1 VTIDPDSDNS
11 PDLTFGGTLR
21 IPVVAAPMFL
31 VSTPAMTLASCG
43 SGIVGSFPAHST
55 RTREVFVEWLDEI
68 DEGITALASSGNRP
82 APYAVNLVVHRSNP
96 RYDGDLAVC
105 KEREVAIVLTSKGA
119 PEEVFDEIHGW
130 GGIAF
135 HDVASPR
142 HAEKALEA
150 GADGLIA
157 VCGGAGGHTGTINP
171 FALVSEIRA
180 MSDAPIIVAGGINH
194 GRSILAA
201 QAMGGDLA
209 YVGTH
214 LIAAEESRANDDY
227 REHLIAAA
235 STDVLLSAALDGAP
249 ANWLIPSLE
258 RAGIDIDELAVTRP
272 GEIVTPSGSD
282 AKKRYNGVWSA
293 GHGVGAIAASRPL
306 ASIVDQLVEEYDA
319 ARDRLEGAA
328 EVYSEPRSGSA

>member
-1 VTIDPDSDNS
+1 MTSTS
-11 PDLTFGGTLR
+11 TSAALDLTFGGTMRL
-21 IPVVAAPMFL
+21 PVIAAPMFL
-31 VSTPAMTLASCG
+31 VSSPAMTLESCRA
-43 SGIVGSFPAHST
+43 GIVGSFPAHST
-55 RTREVFVEWLDEI
+55 RNRETLIEWLDEI
-68 DEGITALASSGNRP
+68 DEGMGAMRSAGQNP
-82 APYAVNLVVHRSNP
+82 APYGVNLVVHASNA
-96 RYDGDLAVC
+96 RYEGDLAVC
-105 KEREVAIVLTSKGA
+105 KEREVAVVLTSKGA
-119 PEEVFDEIHGW
+119 PEEAFQEIHGW

-142 HAEKALEA
+142 HAEKALDA

-180 MSDAPIIVAGGINH
+180 MTDAPIIVAGGINH

-214 LIAAEESRANDDY
+214 LIAADESRANDDY
-227 REHLIAAA
+227 REHLIACA
-235 STDVLLSAALDGAP
+235 SKDVFLSAALDGAP

-272 GEIVTPSGSD
+272 GEIVTSSGDKVS
-282 AKKRYNGVWSA
+282 KRYNGVWSA
-293 GHGVGAIAASRPL
+293 GHGVGAITESRPVGE
-306 ASIVDQLVEEYDA
+306 IVDQLAEEYEAAKAELDA
-319 ARDRLEGAA
+319 KL
-328 EVYSEPRSGSA
+328 GS

>member
-1 VTIDPDSDNS
+1 MTTSDAAQAL
-11 PDLTFGGTLR
+11 DLTFGGTLR
-21 IPVVAAPMFL
+21 IPVIAAPMFL
-31 VSTPAMTLASCG
+31 VSSPAMTLESCR

-55 RTREVFVEWLDEI
+55 RSREIFVEWLDEI
-68 DEGITALASSGNRP
+68 EEGLAAMVAAGETP
-82 APYAVNLVVHRSNP
+82 APYAVNLVVHASNA
-96 RYDGDLAVC
+96 RYEGDLEVC
-105 KEREVAIVLTSKGA
+105 KDREVKVVLTSKGA
-119 PEEVFDEIHGW
+119 PEETFQEIHGW

-180 MSDAPIIVAGGINH
+180 MTDAPIIVAGGINH

-214 LIAAEESRANDDY
+214 LIAADESRANDDY
-227 REHLIAAA
+227 RDHLIACA
-235 STDVLLSAALDGAP
+235 SKDVFLSAALDGAP

-272 GEIVTPSGSD
+272 GKIVTSSGDKVS
-282 AKKRYNGVWSA
+282 KRYNGVWSA
-293 GHGVGAIAASRPL
+293 GHGVGAIVESRPM
-306 ASIVDQLVEEYDA
+306 AQIVEQLVEEYA
-319 ARDRLEGAA
+319 AAQA
-328 EVYSEPRSGSA
+328 ELHGKLG

>member
-1 VTIDPDSDNS
+1 MTSATL
-11 PDLTFGGTLR
+11 DLTFGGTMR
-21 IPVVAAPMFL
+21 IPVIAAPMFL
-31 VSTPAMTLASCG
+31 VSSPAMTLASCKA
-43 SGIVGSFPAHST
+43 GIVGSFPAHST
-55 RTREVFVEWLDEI
+55 RDRETLIEWLDEI
-68 DEGITALASSGNRP
+68 DEGMAAMRSAGQTP
-82 APYAVNLVVHRSNP
+82 APYGVNLVVHTSNA
-96 RYDGDLAVC
+96 RYEGDLAVC
-105 KEREVAIVLTSKGA
+105 KEREVAVVLTSKGA
-119 PEEVFDEIHGW
+119 PEEAFQEIHGW

-180 MSDAPIIVAGGINH
+180 MTDAPIIVAGGINH

-201 QAMGGDLA
+201 QAVGGDLA

-214 LIAAEESRANDDY
+214 LIAADESRANDDY
-227 REHLIAAA
+227 REQLIACA
-235 STDVLLSAALDGAP
+235 SKDVFLSAALDGAP

-272 GEIVTPSGSD
+272 GKIVTSSGGKVS
-282 AKKRYNGVWSA
+282 KRYNGVWSA
-293 GHGVGAIAASRPL
+293 GHGVGAITESRPVG
-306 ASIVDQLVEEYDA
+306 AIVDQLVEEYEA
-319 ARDRLEGAA
+319 AKA
-328 EVYSEPRSGSA
+328 ELDTKLGR

>member
-1 VTIDPDSDNS
+1 MTTTS
-11 PDLTFGGTLR
+11 PDLTFGGSLT
-21 IPVVAAPMFL
+21 IPVIAAPMFL
-31 VSTPAMTLASCG
+31 VSTPAMTLASCRA
-43 SGIVGSFPAHST
+43 GIVGSFPAHST
-55 RTREVFVEWLDEI
+55 RSRELLVEWIDEI
-68 DEGITALASSGNRP
+68 EEGHADFEAAGERP
-82 APYAVNLVVHRSNP
+82 APYAVNLVVHSSNA
-96 RYDGDLAVC
+96 RYEGDLAVC
-105 KEREVAIVLTSKGA
+105 KERQVKVVLTSKGA
-119 PEEVFDEIHGW
+119 PEEAFDEIHAW

-142 HAEKALEA
+142 HAEKALAA

-157 VCGGAGGHTGTINP
+157 VCGGAGGHTGTVNP

-180 MSDAPIIVAGGINH
+180 MTDAPIIVAGGINH

-227 REHLIAAA
+227 RDHLIAC
-235 STDVLLSAALDGAP
+235 SSKDVFLSAALDGAP

-272 GEIVTPSGSD
+272 GKIVTSSGEKVS
-282 AKKRYNGVWSA
+282 KRYNGVWSA
-293 GHGVGAIAASRPL
+293 GHGVGAITESRPI
-306 ASIVDQLVEEYDA
+306 AAIVEQL
-319 ARDRLEGAA
+319 AA
-328 EVYSEPRSGSA
+328 EYETARAELDAKVAR